1 MTSTEVLNSKN
12 KIHDKIKLITDFKA
26 LWEQDLETKRF
37 KLIVEGFFMEKGMGP
52 GGLTA
57 ADKEWIANLVVTTV
71 KPINDR
77 LEVIEKDVSEI
88 KDRLDVLE
96 EDMKNVKEDISSL
109 KKDVKAIKECPTIQ
123 KEIKKD

>member
-12 KIHDKIKLITDFKA
+12 KIHDKIKSITDFKA
-26 LWEQDLETKRF
+26 IWEQDLETKRF

-57 ADKEWIANLVVTTV
+57 TDKEWIANLVSSTVKTEIQAAV
-71 KPINDR
+71 KPIKED
-77 LEVIEKDVSEI
+77 ISEI
-88 KDRLDVLE
+88 KERLDVLE

-109 KKDVKAIKECPTIQ
+109 KKDVKSIKECPTIK
-123 KEIKKD
+123 KEIK

>member
-96 EDMKNVKEDISSL
+96 EDVAELKNDMSNVKEDI
-109 KKDVKAIKECPTIQ
+109 KAIKECPTIE
-123 KEIKKD
+123 KELKK

>member
-1 MTSTEVLNSKN
+1 MASTEVLNSKN
-12 KIHDKIKLITDFKA
+12 KIHDKIKLISDFKA

-37 KLIVEGFFMEKGMGP
+37 KLIVEGFFMERGMGP

-77 LEVIEKDVSEI
+77 LEVIEKDVAEL
-88 KDRLDVLE
+88 KN
-96 EDMKNVKEDISSL
+96 DMSNVKE
-109 KKDVKAIKECPTIQ
+109 DVKAIKECPTIQ